1 MFFGLM
7 GLAALVID
15 MGFARLAQRQM
26 QTAVDSAALEGL
38 RWRCAATRFSAGV
51 AAGCGF
57 PNPSDELW
65 HVQSRYCPSL
75 GCKQRGCQPVHR
87 LRGPEYRGNG
97 VLRRRAGRDVQRW
110 DRSPSGHGCVPGD
123 AAGDSAGLPANRAD
137 GITAGL
143 ELNTGNA
150 PEGDMVAG
158 TCSQNLAY
166 DQQSPRPRPTRTITI
181 TAATSRLTSL
191 PARRP
196 TRLFW
201 SVCGALTLSGSTS
214 NNTSSLD
221 LEPDISSSGLTLPLL
236 FGRGSMMARSG
247 GIGQLSVSSGIT
259 VRATAIAAAGTVT
272 GLSQTPYEVGR
283 ALTVGRPNAA
293 YSVPGSLSAT
303 MIPTGGTS
311 SQLYYVVVYLSQWKS
326 FSATSRTTLVVG
338 ADLMLTEGTTTCGY
352 VADGSAVDPNDVSS
366 VYPNGRPFLGPAAMV
381 GDQANI
387 PAAVVVPGSL
397 VNELASELS
406 PTGIAYV
413 PIIDDTGGSASN
425 PLFDRVVGFGYVSGL
440 QLNGG
445 MRASPSLWAA
455 AARSLRKTPPGC
467 ARGRFAELFC
477 RSCTLSRRGP
487 SNFSQAIPLS
497 PITRYS
503 PPSW

>member
-1 MFFGLM
+1 
-7 GLAALVID
+7 
-15 MGFARLAQRQM
+15 
-26 QTAVDSAALEGL
+26 
-38 RWRCAATRFSAGV
+38 
-51 AAGCGF
+51 
-57 PNPSDELW
+57 
-65 HVQSRYCPSL
+65 
-75 GCKQRGCQPVHR
+75 
-87 LRGPEYRGNG
+87 
-97 VLRRRAGRDVQRW
+97 
-110 DRSPSGHGCVPGD
+110 
-123 AAGDSAGLPANRAD
+123 
-137 GITAGL
+137 
-143 ELNTGNA
+143 
-150 PEGDMVAG
+150 
-158 TCSQNLAY
+158 
-166 DQQSPRPRPTRTITI
+166 
-181 TAATSRLTSL
+181 
-191 PARRP
+191 
-196 TRLFW
+196 
-201 SVCGALTLSGSTS
+201 
-214 NNTSSLD
+214 
-221 LEPDISSSGLTLPLL
+221 
-236 FGRGSMMARSG
+236 MARSG

-352 VADGSAVDPNDVSS
+352 VADGSAVNPNDVSS

-440 QLNGG
+440 QLNGANASVTFTVGSSG
-445 MRASPSLWAA
+445 MIASQNASAA
-455 AARSLRKTPPGC
+455 LGVVLPNFFADPTLGPTRTEQLFTSYSAVANNLILAPVLVNHYIGATP
-467 ARGRFAELFC
+467 
-477 RSCTLSRRGP
+477 
-487 SNFSQAIPLS
+487 
-497 PITRYS
+497 
-503 PPSW
+503 